1 MERKEKKKKYEKK
14 HSNWLLDPKVVA
26 RSPFPLPDSD
36 SGVSSARNPP
46 RSGPLINRGTG
57 RLRGHV
63 AVINMRLQ
71 ISLVFGAKRAMG
83 AIEGGRLAALVQQM
97 PLQYVSVLV
106 TLPASRA
113 IVATV
118 ESRNGHAAD
127 RSVIIVVVVVV
138 VVVVVIVVV
147 VPPTVTG
154 GAMKSRPPL
163 RRQRCWNFI
172 GCDA

>member
-1 MERKEKKKKYEKK
+1 
-14 HSNWLLDPKVVA
+14 
-26 RSPFPLPDSD
+26 
-36 SGVSSARNPP
+36 
-46 RSGPLINRGTG
+46 
-57 RLRGHV
+57 
-63 AVINMRLQ
+63 MRLQ